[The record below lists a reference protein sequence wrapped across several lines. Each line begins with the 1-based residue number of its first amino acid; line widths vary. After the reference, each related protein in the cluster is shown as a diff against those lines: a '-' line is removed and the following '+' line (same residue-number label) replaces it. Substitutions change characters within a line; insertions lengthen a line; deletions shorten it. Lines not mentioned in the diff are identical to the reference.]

1 MPRRPRKSRPPRP
14 GRKLVGLDLGE
25 RRIGIAISDDTG
37 IIASPDRIVDLQR
50 GGLADIVARV
60 REVAADGVVVGLPVS
75 LSGDEGFQARA
86 TRAQAAELET
96 LLDVPVVF
104 WDETLTSAIADR
116 ALEQAG
122 KRARDR
128 RIQRDA
134 IAAAIMLQSYLDEHP
149 LRTDSPADEW

>member
-1 MPRRPRKSRPPRP
+1 MPRRPRRSRPPRP

-25 RRIGIAISDDTG
+25 RRIGIAVSDDTG

-50 GGLADIVARV
+50 GSLLDIVARV

-75 LSGDEGFQARA
+75 LSGGEGYQARA
-86 TRAQAAELET
+86 TRAQAIELEA
-96 LLDVPVVF
+96 LLDVPIVF

-122 KRARDR
+122 RKARDR

-149 LRTDSPADEW
+149 MRTESPTNDW